1 MAEEIYRAYVSNV
14 KELEKHRNVIVQLA
28 NRAIRENK
36 QIELNTLTK
45 VYALIY
51 SAYVEDSFL
60 KLIHTPQAFT
70 EIEIMD
76 IQRCRNLEEKWK
88 KCVELAFVKIN
99 NRANLGEIA
108 NKKQTLN
115 RILDKYIIA
124 PSQMRNKIAHGQWSV
139 CLNGDCT
146 KINEQISKEMNKL
159 DFVKVDRLFSIY
171 KKHQQCILDLLV
183 SLRTHYRD
191 YYANITELER
201 YVKETESWTLETKKD
216 KILSSLKYKHHK
228 SIRKMNQRRGVE

>member
-76 IQRCRNLEEKWK
+76 IQRGRNLEEKWK
-88 KCVELAFVKIN
+88 KCVELA
-99 NRANLGEIA
+99 L
-108 NKKQTLN
+108 
-115 RILDKYIIA
+115 
-124 PSQMRNKIAHGQWSV
+124 
-139 CLNGDCT
+139 
-146 KINEQISKEMNKL
+146 
-159 DFVKVDRLFSIY
+159 
-171 KKHQQCILDLLV
+171 
-183 SLRTHYRD
+183 
-191 YYANITELER
+191 
-201 YVKETESWTLETKKD
+201 
-216 KILSSLKYKHHK
+216 
-228 SIRKMNQRRGVE
+228 

>member
-76 IQRCRNLEEKWK
+76 IQRGRNLEEKWK

-99 NRANLGEIA
+99 NRANLGFTSVHMRGGLTPNFLSTNSVSWFILPA
-108 NKKQTLN
+108 RRASQTRSL
-115 RILDKYIIA
+115 
-124 PSQMRNKIAHGQWSV
+124 V
-139 CLNGDCT
+139 
-146 KINEQISKEMNKL
+146 
-159 DFVKVDRLFSIY
+159 LFF
-171 KKHQQCILDLLV
+171 
-183 SLRTHYRD
+183 
-191 YYANITELER
+191 
-201 YVKETESWTLETKKD
+201 
-216 KILSSLKYKHHK
+216 SSA
-228 SIRKMNQRRGVE
+228 